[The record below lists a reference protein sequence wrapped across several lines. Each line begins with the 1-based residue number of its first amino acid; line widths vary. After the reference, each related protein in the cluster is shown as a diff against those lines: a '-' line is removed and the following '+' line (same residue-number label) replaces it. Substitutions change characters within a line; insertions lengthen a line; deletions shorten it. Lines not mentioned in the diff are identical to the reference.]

1 MKKQT
6 KVKFPVVSTSE
17 IAFKAAAELVEK
29 EQVILYNIE
38 QAAKLACQLPKHFE
52 VAHFRLDDGGFL
64 TKIECVRD
72 VGSENF
78 HARFYDH
85 DSLEATKRGWNYI
98 FENIKHPDSLTGWL
112 MLNQFV

>member
-6 KVKFPVVSTSE
+6 KLKFQVVSTSE
-17 IAFKAAAELVEK
+17 IAFKAADELIEK
-29 EQVILYNIE
+29 KQVILYNIE
-38 QAAKLACQLPKHFE
+38 QAAKLACQLPKDFE
-52 VAHFRLDDGGFL
+52 VTHHRLDDGGFI

-72 VGSENF
+72 ISAESF

-85 DSLEATKRGWNYI
+85 DSLEKTKRGWNYI

-112 MLNQFV
+112 LLSDFN